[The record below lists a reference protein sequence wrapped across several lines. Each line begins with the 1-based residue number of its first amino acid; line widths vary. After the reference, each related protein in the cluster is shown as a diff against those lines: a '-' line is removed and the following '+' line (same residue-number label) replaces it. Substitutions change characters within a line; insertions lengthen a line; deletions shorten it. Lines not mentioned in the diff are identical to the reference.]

1 MTCEPSRKNA
11 SLPMELPSISSAEAS
26 PARTFPTPA
35 VEPVSPE
42 SALAYST
49 KWLGFL
55 ANWSQSGCC
64 WKTSQLCLLA
74 GLETFS
80 EPWPRSGMMLSGT
93 AYQLPPLAHLTDET
107 ASGYWPTPN
116 AAKVSFD
123 MTLQCSGDG
132 RSKPNKLGW
141 AVALWPTPNARTLG
155 GGEYQDPEKI
165 KLRWSKGRQK
175 NLSEA
180 VKLFP
185 TPTSRDWKDGS
196 APRFREGVQQFDTL
210 GRAVGGQLN
219 PQWVEWL
226 MGFPVG
232 WTDLSS

>member
-1 MTCEPSRKNA
+1 
-11 SLPMELPSISSAEAS
+11 
-26 PARTFPTPA
+26 
-35 VEPVSPE
+35 
-42 SALAYST
+42 
-49 KWLGFL
+49 
-55 ANWSQSGCC
+55 
-64 WKTSQLCLLA
+64 
-74 GLETFS
+74 
-80 EPWPRSGMMLSGT
+80 MMLSGT

-107 ASGYWPTPN
+107 ASGYWPTPTVLYTRGDWEPERII
-116 AAKVSFD
+116 ARQQEVKAETLAKGKHHTGNGFG
-123 MTLQCSGDG
+123 LNLAQ
-132 RSKPNKLGW
+132 
-141 AVALWPTPNARTLG
+141 AVRMWPTPNARTLG

-165 KLRWSKGRQK
+165 RVRWSKGRQK

-210 GRAVGGQLN
+210 GRAVGGTLN

-232 WTDLSS
+232 WTDLSSSETP